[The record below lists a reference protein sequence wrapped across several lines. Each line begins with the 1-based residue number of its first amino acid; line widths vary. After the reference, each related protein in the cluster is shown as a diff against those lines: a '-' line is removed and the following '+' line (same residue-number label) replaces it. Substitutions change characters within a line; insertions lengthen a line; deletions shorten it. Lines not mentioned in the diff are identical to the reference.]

1 MGILLGKEVRITNSK
16 LIRWADQND
25 IKMDA
30 LEKLKITQVID
41 LICACSDLTHE
52 EIDNELDNDMNFSV
66 QLAEVL
72 NESLELKAGGE
83 PVKRTAKPGRK

>member
-30 LEKLKITQVID
+30 LGNLKITQVID
-41 LICACSDLTHE
+41 LICTCSDITQE
-52 EIDNELDNDMNFSV
+52 EIDKELDNDINFSTKLV
-66 QLAEVL
+66 EAL
-72 NESLELKAGGE
+72 NDSLEIKAGGE
-83 PVKRTAKPGRK
+83 PVKKTAKPMRK

>member
-83 PVKRTAKPGRK
+83 PVKKTAKPMRK